1 MPTKIGSLLI
11 ALPKT
16 PQNPLP
22 EAVQPAVEVAKKV
35 GEQVTD
41 AAKPAPQPEEKPL
54 GETLKELF
62 AKPLLPDLPDIRLP
76 LDITVK
82 EIRGEQLRLTGD
94 TDVLITSLLL
104 QASTQDQ
111 HIQLDNFDVKSP
123 QGTLSVQGQATLTG
137 DWPVALTANSALNIE
152 PLKGE
157 KVKLNIGGGLRDEL
171 NVALNLSGP
180 VGAQLDVQTRLAEA
194 GLPLTLQSKQLKW
207 PLSGEAQY
215 QVNDFRLRFN
225 GKATDYALSTRANL
239 KGQDLP
245 PAVLTLDGKG
255 NVEQFAGAPAAG
267 GAAGQY
273 RSYRAGG
280 LEQGHQL
287 DLAIDAERHQYRQ
300 AVAGMAGEAG
310 WQDHHA
316 RQPARRQLAAAGAG
330 AAAGRQREA
339 E

>member
-1 MPTKIGSLLI
+1 M
-11 ALPKT
+11 
-16 PQNPLP
+16 
-22 EAVQPAVEVAKKV
+22 
-35 GEQVTD
+35 
-41 AAKPAPQPEEKPL
+41 
-54 GETLKELF
+54 
-62 AKPLLPDLPDIRLP
+62 PDLPDIRLP

-82 EIRGEQLRLTGD
+82 EISGEQLRLTGD

-137 DWPVALTANSALNIE
+137 DWPVALTANSALNID

-171 NVALNLSGP
+171 KVALNLSGP

-194 GLPLTLQSKQLKW
+194 GLPLALTLQSKQLKW

-255 NVEQFAGAPAAG
+255 NVEQFKLERLRLA

-273 RSYRAGG
+273 RSHRAGG

>member
-1 MPTKIGSLLI
+1 M
-11 ALPKT
+11 
-16 PQNPLP
+16 
-22 EAVQPAVEVAKKV
+22 
-35 GEQVTD
+35 
-41 AAKPAPQPEEKPL
+41 
-54 GETLKELF
+54 
-62 AKPLLPDLPDIRLP
+62 PDLPDIRLP

-82 EIRGEQLRLTGD
+82 EISGEQLRLTGD

-137 DWPVALTANSALNIE
+137 DWPVALTANSALNID

-171 NVALNLSGP
+171 KVALNLSGP

-194 GLPLTLQSKQLKW
+194 GLPLALTLQSKQLKW

-255 NVEQFAGAPAAG
+255 NVEQFKLERLRLAALQGNTDLTALVDWSKAISWNSQLTLSGINTAKQWPEWPAKLDGKITTRGSLHG
-267 GAAGQY
+267 GSWQLQVPVLQLDGNVKQNKVTARGTLSGNAAGQWKIPGIDLTLG
-273 RSYRAGG
+273 RNQLNVKG
-280 LEQGHQL
+280 QL
-287 DLAIDAERHQYRQ
+287 DEKSWNLT
-300 AVAGMAGEAG
+300 
-310 WQDHHA
+310 
-316 RQPARRQLAAAGAG
+316 PTSTRRV
-330 AAAGRQREA
+330 
-339 E
+339 